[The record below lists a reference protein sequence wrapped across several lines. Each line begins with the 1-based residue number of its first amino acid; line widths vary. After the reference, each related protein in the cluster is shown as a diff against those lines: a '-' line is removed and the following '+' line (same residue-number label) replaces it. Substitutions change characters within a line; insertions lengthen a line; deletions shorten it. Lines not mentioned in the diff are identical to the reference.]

1 MEKKFFGEFK
11 FFSNKGGGGGI
22 INTGG
27 LVPLLYYYLI
37 NKSVYYQID
46 KSVFLK
52 GSHIFA
58 GSTKVQESQISLFCV
73 FIPLLIFNV

>member
-1 MEKKFFGEFK
+1 MIQKLDEMKHRWRKNFLGSSNFFPIR
-11 FFSNKGGGGGI
+11 GGGGI

-46 KSVFLK
+46 KSVFK
-52 GSHIFA
+52 RKSYICRVNE
-58 GSTKVQESQISLFCV
+58 STGE
-73 FIPLLIFNV
+73 PN